1 MEIIVIILYWTIFQ
15 FSNWLK
21 IWSGKWCIKDEHKLL
36 SELGTLTANGS
47 SNAAAASYHYDTH
60 NSFSASLGAS
70 GSNANDSMIYESITS
85 RAAPQNALYS
95 PSVQIGGPIGMYLS

>member
-1 MEIIVIILYWTIFQ
+1 M
-15 FSNWLK
+15 
-21 IWSGKWCIKDEHKLL
+21 L

-95 PSVQIGGPIGMYLS
+95 PSVQIGGPIGMYLSQTINNNSIYFYENKIISVLFL